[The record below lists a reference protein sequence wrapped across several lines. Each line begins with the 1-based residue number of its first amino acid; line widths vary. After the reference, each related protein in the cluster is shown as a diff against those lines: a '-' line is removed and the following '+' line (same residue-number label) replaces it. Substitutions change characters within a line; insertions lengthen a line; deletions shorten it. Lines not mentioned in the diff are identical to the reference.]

1 VVEPLIFLLHNR
13 MPSRNR
19 SRKQR
24 GGAATPL
31 PLSYFSPASVL
42 SGLPSLPGAQV
53 STNAT
58 SSWIRP
64 ALMKQRG
71 GASRKQKQKK
81 QKTQKQKQR
90 GGFFSPTVMGP
101 FLKNVEGL
109 AAPLA
114 IYLGYKMVQGLKGKK
129 TRRARN

>member
-1 VVEPLIFLLHNR
+1 

-31 PLSYFSPASVL
+31 PLSYFSPTSVL
-42 SGLPSLPGAQV
+42 PGLPSLPGAQV

-64 ALMKQRG
+64 ALYKQRG
-71 GASRKQKQKK
+71 GGSRKQTRKQKK
-81 QKTQKQKQR
+81 KQR

>member
-1 VVEPLIFLLHNR
+1 

-19 SRKQR
+19 SRRQR
-24 GGAATPL
+24 GGAATSL
-31 PLSYFSPASVL
+31 PQSYFAPTSVL

-64 ALMKQRG
+64 ALFKQRG
-71 GASRKQKQKK
+71 GSSRK
-81 QKTQKQKQR
+81 QKTQKQKTQKQKTQKQR

-114 IYLGYKMVQGLKGKK
+114 IYLGYKMLKGFKGKK

>member
-1 VVEPLIFLLHNR
+1 
-13 MPSRNR
+13 MPSRAR

-31 PLSYFSPASVL
+31 PLSYFSPTSVL

-64 ALMKQRG
+64 ALFKQRG
-71 GASRKQKQKK
+71 GSRKRKNQKK

-101 FLKNVEGL
+101 FLKNVEAL
-109 AAPLA
+109 AAPLS
-114 IYLGYKMVQGLKGKK
+114 IYLGYKMLKGLKGKK
-129 TRRARN
+129 TRRN